1 MSIHPWTHTILRVE
15 VEVEVV
21 CFTVVV
27 GSAAGFHICADN
39 ETPSKQVRV
48 TSIGEGGGD
57 AATAVLPLVTVVVD
71 DNNMVLCRPIE
82 TKLYDFVAAATMM
95 DDDRLNCRD
104 NFISSYVFDGA
115 LSLYERL
122 VCAVGCWQLA
132 MKSNRCV
139 PRTSD

>member
-1 MSIHPWTHTILRVE
+1 MSIHPWTHTILR
-15 VEVEVV
+15 VEVV

-39 ETPSKQVRV
+39 ETPSEQVRV

-115 LSLYERL
+115 PSLRDLCVLL
-122 VCAVGCWQLA
+122 VVGSWQ
-132 MKSNRCV
+132 
-139 PRTSD
+139 